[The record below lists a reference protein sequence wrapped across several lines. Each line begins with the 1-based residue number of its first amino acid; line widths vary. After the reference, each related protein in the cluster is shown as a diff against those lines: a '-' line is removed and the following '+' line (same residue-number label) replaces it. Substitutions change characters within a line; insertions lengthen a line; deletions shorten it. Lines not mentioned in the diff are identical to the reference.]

1 MIIFITLQH
10 NNTQCKY
17 MFLTIDCL
25 TQKDSTKVLSQIV
38 VLGQRGG
45 DWLINETTL
54 SSAIC

>member
-17 MFLTIDCL
+17 TFLTIDCL

-45 DWLINETTL
+45 D
-54 SSAIC
+54 